1 MKVICKS
8 TYLDPNWF
16 SISVGETYTVLD
28 TAISS
33 GDDTIYYD
41 IRLNSGSSICWIPS
55 TCFISLN
62 EFRDE
67 KIDDILNDCLIL

>member
-33 GDDTIYYD
+33 DGDSTIYYN
-41 IRLNSGSSICWIPS
+41 IKLSSGSSICWIPS
-55 TCFISLN
+55 TCFITLE
-62 EFRDE
+62 EFRDD
-67 KIDDILNDCLIL
+67 KIDDILNSLSI